1 MNVAVDNLIIIFAS
15 DKDCGLVAVG
25 KGKAIPLQALRVP
38 GG

>member
-25 KGKAIPLQALRVP
+25 KTEIEGNINST
-38 GG
+38 